1 MTINKWLRNF
11 SVAAGLG
18 MLGPF
23 GASADAPQVKAQA
36 PGYYR
41 MMLGDFEVT
50 ALSDGTAGLPVSK
63 LLTNTTPAKVQK
75 ALARWYLKEPV
86 ETSVNGYLVNTGAKL

>member
-1 MTINKWLRNF
+1 MARNQWLRSCAAAITF
-11 SVAAGLG
+11 SMFVPAAVYAG
-18 MLGPF
+18 
-23 GASADAPQVKAQA
+23 APQVKTQA

-63 LLTNTTPAKVQK
+63 LLTNTTPARVQK
-75 ALARWYLKEPV
+75 A
-86 ETSVNGYLVNTGAKL
+86 